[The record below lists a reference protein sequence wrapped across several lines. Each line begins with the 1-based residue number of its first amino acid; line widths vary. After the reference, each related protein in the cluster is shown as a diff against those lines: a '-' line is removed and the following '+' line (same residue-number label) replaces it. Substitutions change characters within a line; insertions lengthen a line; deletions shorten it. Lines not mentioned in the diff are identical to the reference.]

1 MKIQLAILLFSMSC
15 ARAIFGGTSIL
26 DLTKWDGVS
35 DRFDGWFMNGVTQTA
50 SYGDGAKFAGGEHW
64 IKSPRFPGMVTNV
77 TLTLCCS
84 TTGTPT
90 RILAVYPLDGRG
102 NSQGEFQ
109 FTVPAKTGKYENQ
122 GKDISKY
129 GTDAFRIG
137 VNSEKG
143 NTGTWYA
150 LRIVVDY
157 DETQPIAHSAEDVDV
172 ITRCWKLSE
181 FGKDEDGR
189 CVRTADF
196 SFLSSVRQKTAW
208 TNGVS
213 VDSFYV
219 FDNGQAA
226 TDISLGRPGSNNHG
240 LYAVNTNEVV
250 NDDSTNK
257 VAALSLLPSKDAG
270 MEILLPVELDIGCKV
285 AGIEVSFAG
294 WQGKIGTNDT
304 TLAFSWCTSDTLL
317 AIGTG
322 GWKGRDEGNYSGG
335 ISNRFRSV
343 VLGEKDVRDWRI
355 VCFRWN
361 VHRQAGGSMLGIAD
375 AQVSVRLKPEG
386 TLLLI
391 R

>member
-1 MKIQLAILLFSMSC
+1 MSC

-35 DRFDGWFMNGVTQTA
+35 DRFDGWFMNGVTHTV
-50 SYGDGAKFAGGEHW
+50 SNGTYKGGAGFSGSEHW
-64 IKSPRFPGMVTNV
+64 IKSPRFPGLVTNV

-90 RILAVYPLDGRG
+90 RILATYPLDGRG
-102 NSQGEFQ
+102 NPLEDGGNSQEELQ
-109 FTVPAKTGKYENQ
+109 FAVPAKTSKYENQ
-122 GKDISKY
+122 AKDISKC

-137 VNSEKG
+137 MNPGK
-143 NTGTWYA
+143 TGTWYV

-157 DETQPIAHSAEDVDV
+157 DETQPIAHAVEDVDV

-189 CVRTADF
+189 RVRTADF
-196 SFLSSVRQKTAW
+196 SFLAEMTKQTVW

-213 VDSFYV
+213 VDSFYA

-226 TDISLGRPGSNNHG
+226 TNIFLGRPTSSTHG

-250 NDDSTNK
+250 NNGSTNK
-257 VAALSLLPSKDAG
+257 VTALSLLPSKDAG

-285 AGIEVSFAG
+285 AGVELSFAG
-294 WQGKIGTNDT
+294 WQGKVGANDT

-322 GWKGRDEGNYSGG
+322 GWNDRDEGNYSGG
-335 ISNRFRSV
+335 ISNRSRSV
-343 VLGEKDVRDWRI
+343 VLGEKDVRDRRI
-355 VCFRWN
+355 VWFRWN
-361 VHRQAGGSMLGIAD
+361 VPRQAGGSILGIAD
-375 AQVSVRLKPEG
+375 VRVSAWLKPEG
-386 TLLLI
+386 TILLI